1 MFYGCTK
8 LSNFTIPLGVYT
20 IEDYAFAEC
29 NSINKLI
36 IPKNVYHIGT
46 FAFNTDSCITEVI
59 IEDSEWNLYVENGN
73 NSMRPTYVYIGRVVN
88 GSNIL
93 GWGYKGLKKVTL
105 GSKINGNNLPISSY
119 IEEIYSNIV
128 DPTPITQF
136 SNKIYIN
143 CKLYIPQGTLDK
155 YQSTK
160 GWKEFFQII
169 EDPSLGNET
178 SDVKQTNADNPTVKI
193 SNGQVSV
200 SGMEDK
206 TLVSVFDINGTHLGS
221 TYSSN
226 GNAVIRTNLP
236 QNTLVIIKIGNK
248 SFKTIMR

>member
-1 MFYGCTK
+1 M
-8 LSNFTIPLGVYT
+8 
-20 IEDYAFAEC
+20 EDKDLPSFNGISYPA
-29 NSINKLI
+29 NKI
-36 IPKNVYHIGT
+36 
-46 FAFNTDSCITEVI
+46 
-59 IEDSEWNLYVENGN
+59 
-73 NSMRPTYVYIGRVVN
+73 
-88 GSNIL
+88 
-93 GWGYKGLKKVTL
+93 KK
-105 GSKINGNNLPISSY
+105 
-119 IEEIYSNIV
+119 IYSNLIN
-128 DPTPITQF
+128 PQPSQAKF
-136 SNKIYIN
+136 SSKVYVNAT
-143 CKLYIPQGTLDK
+143 LYVPVGTLDK

-236 QNTLVIIKIGNK
+236 QNAIVITKVGNK
-248 SFKTIMR
+248 SFKTIMK